1 MITRIRIYLWR
12 LMVKSYSNY
21 LRRVYKMDIGKDVR
35 ISWKAHLDKSINPK
49 GIHIGNGTCVLNG
62 AMILSHDACRSIKTD
77 TYIGKNCVIGVR
89 SIILPGIRIGDSS
102 IVGAG
107 GVVSKDVPSH
117 SIVAGNPAKI
127 VKTDVVVVKGKIIEP
142 GIRLKE
148 SSREE

>member
-1 MITRIRIYLWR
+1 MISGLRIYFWKLF
-12 LMVKSYSNY
+12 VKSYANY
-21 LRRVYKMDIGKDVR
+21 LRRVYKMDLGERVI

-49 GIHIGNGTCVLNG
+49 GIHIGDGTCVLNG

-107 GVVSKDVPSH
+107 GVVSKDVPPH
-117 SIVAGNPAKI
+117 CIVAGNPAKI
-127 VKTDVVVVKGKIIEP
+127 IREGIEVKNYKIVTDK
-142 GIRLKE
+142 
-148 SSREE
+148 